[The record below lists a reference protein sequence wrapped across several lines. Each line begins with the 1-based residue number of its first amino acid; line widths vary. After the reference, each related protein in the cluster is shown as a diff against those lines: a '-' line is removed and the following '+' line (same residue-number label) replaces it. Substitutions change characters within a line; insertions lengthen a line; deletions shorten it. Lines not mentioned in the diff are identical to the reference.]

1 VARNRMRQERRTQ
14 NIQSLVYGVIYRR
27 RYLNRRT
34 EDDQV
39 FITDLHD
46 ARVSLIALAI
56 LVMSAMDALFT
67 LNILSL
73 GGEEVNPGMKL
84 LLDKSTAT
92 FLVVKYFATSIGVVL
107 LLLFERVR
115 IGGVLS
121 ARQILNGLC
130 LLYGALII
138 YHIFLIVIATST

>member
-14 NIQSLVYGVIYRR
+14 NLQSLVYGVIYRR

-34 EDDQV
+34 KDDQV

>member
-1 VARNRMRQERRTQ
+1 MARNRMRQERRTQ
-14 NIQSLVYGVIYRR
+14 NFQSLVYGAIYRR
-27 RYLNRRT
+27 RYENRRT

-73 GGEEVNPGMKL
+73 GGEAVNPGMKL

-92 FLVVKYFATSIGVVL
+92 FLVVKYVSTSSGVVL
-107 LLLFERVR
+107 CLLF
-115 IGGVLS
+115 
-121 ARQILNGLC
+121 
-130 LLYGALII
+130 
-138 YHIFLIVIATST
+138 